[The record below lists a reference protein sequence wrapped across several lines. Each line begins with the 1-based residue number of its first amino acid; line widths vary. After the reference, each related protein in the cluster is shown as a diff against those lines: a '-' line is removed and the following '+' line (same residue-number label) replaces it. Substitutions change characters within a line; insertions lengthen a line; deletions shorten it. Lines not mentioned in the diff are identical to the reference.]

1 VDLQLSDKDRDT
13 IVLKLQRL
21 PELEHTPKTV
31 VAGVVCVVLG
41 GQLQRVSE
49 VSGVSTMS
57 IRKIVEKFKAMG
69 NM

>member
-1 VDLQLSDKDRDT
+1 
-13 IVLKLQRL
+13 
-21 PELEHTPKTV
+21 V

-49 VSGVSTMS
+49 ISGVSTMS